1 MFCRAGRVKC
11 PPANARPVKA
21 DTRTLVEL
29 CNSLIVGKKRS
40 WHGNCYFLAYELEQK
55 DIAMNVSA
63 YRLPL
68 RLAIPVIAL
77 IALAVAG
84 EPVSVR
90 DGTGL
95 SAAPVAALELA
106 CDDALAHE
114 SDTVEATEQRRHT
127 AMRLRWAVTLPD
139 SSRPLSIRVLP

>member
-1 MFCRAGRVKC
+1 
-11 PPANARPVKA
+11 
-21 DTRTLVEL
+21 
-29 CNSLIVGKKRS
+29 
-40 WHGNCYFLAYELEQK
+40 
-55 DIAMNVSA
+55 MNVSTA
-63 YRLPL
+63 RLPL

-90 DGTGL
+90 DDAAL
-95 SAAPVAALELA
+95 SATPAAALALA

-114 SDTVEATEQRRHT
+114 SDAVEATEQRRHI

-139 SSRPLSIRVLP
+139 SSRPLSIRVVP